1 METNTSNMKKI
12 DTYIFVHDQEIIL
25 DFNIKNRFSNFEN
38 FKYVFLSNRPTD
50 KIEHL
55 ENVIIVKNLKTNIEE
70 YPKFTSFTGWY
81 ALVKNNLIDSEYV
94 NFFEYDVNYVPEF
107 VDINKQIIN
116 KDFDFIGYFPML
128 ITDPVYVTQKQY
140 TDVLI
145 KSIKD
150 KTNVDIY
157 MVINEILNKNKL
169 SLWSSSSNSTWK
181 TTELIKYVDW
191 FSQFI
196 DDIKENQFCGH
207 MHERSLSF
215 YYFINELKVYNT
227 KNLMTH
233 FQLNTHSTSPLP
245 PDRFNSLYSN
255 LK

>member
-1 METNTSNMKKI
+1 METNTI
-12 DTYIFVHDQEIIL
+12 DINKVDTFIFVHDQEIII
-25 DFNIKNRFSNFEN
+25 DFNTKNRFSDFES

-55 ENVIIVKNLKTNIEE
+55 ENVIIVKNLDINIEQ

-81 ALVKNNLIDSEYV
+81 ALVKNKLINSEYV
-94 NFFEYDVNYVPEF
+94 NLFEYDVNYVPEF
-107 VDINKQIIN
+107 IDINNQLVKN
-116 KDFDFIGYFPML
+116 GFDFIGYFPML

-145 KSIKD
+145 KSIKN
-150 KTNVDIY
+150 KTNVNIYDI
-157 MVINEILNKNKL
+157 INKILSKNKL
-169 SLWSSSSNSTWK
+169 SLWSSSSNSTWRVS
-181 TTELIKYVDW
+181 ELIKYVDW

-196 DDIKENQFCGH
+196 DDIKDNQFCGH

-215 YYFINELKVYNT
+215 YYFINELMVYNT

-233 FQLNTHSTSPLP
+233 FQLNTHGTSPLTT
-245 PDRFNSLYSN
+245 DRFNSLYSN